1 MTTPDSASTPAA
13 GAGDLRL
20 LYRSYSYLHDTPLIA
35 ASRTAAIL
43 HAPDATWLRARLAD
57 ELDELAGVAAGT
69 HYHAGLPDD
78 AILEASQVCYW
89 TFVTAVAA
97 RLSYAELC
105 PHECLLE
112 ATVISPQQA
121 AALGVIL
128 AQGVRGGVGFVPPSD
143 LRAAL
148 RQVGATCR
156 ALKIPPTVGPAYDL
170 AQMRARPYMAA
181 FFAAALDSASA

>member
-1 MTTPDSASTPAA
+1 MTPDSATTPTTGEA
-13 GAGDLRL
+13 DLRL
-20 LYRSYSYLHDTPLIA
+20 LYSSYGYLHDTPLIA
-35 ASRTAAIL
+35 DSRTAVIL
-43 HAPDATWLRARLAD
+43 HAPDANWLRARLAD

-97 RLSYAELC
+97 RLPYRELC

-112 ATVISPQQA
+112 ATVIFPQQA
-121 AALGVIL
+121 AVLGGIL
-128 AQGVRGGVGFVPPSD
+128 AQGLRGGGGFVPPSD

-156 ALKIPPTVGPAYDL
+156 VLKIPPTAGPAYDL
-170 AQMRARPYMAA
+170 AQMRARSYMEP
-181 FFAAALDSASA
+181 FFAAQGNGTA

>member
-1 MTTPDSASTPAA
+1 MTAPDSAVAPTA
-13 GAGDLRL
+13 GEADLRL
-20 LYRSYSYLHDTPLIA
+20 LYRSYGYLHDTPLIES
-35 ASRTAAIL
+35 SRTAAIL

-69 HYHAGLPDD
+69 HFHAGLPDD

-97 RLSYAELC
+97 RLPYEELC
-105 PHECLLE
+105 PHDCLLE
-112 ATVISPQQA
+112 ATVSIPQQA
-121 AALGVIL
+121 AVLGQIL

-156 ALKIPPTVGPAYDL
+156 ALGISPTAGPAYDL
-170 AQMRARPYMAA
+170 AQMRTRSYMEP
-181 FFAAALDSASA
+181 FFAAQGNGTA